1 MKHLY
6 QGLTLIY
13 EGSIVNDYLGN
24 KICRLSCEVGSSLIE
39 PARVVWGENLPPP
52 PPHDNLEKLD
62 AKSCH
67 LNNFRCTQMF
77 IFCLE
82 KNDFFLQK

>member
-39 PARVVWGENLPPP
+39 PARVVWGKNLPPSP
-52 PPHDNLEKLD
+52 PIM
-62 AKSCH
+62 
-67 LNNFRCTQMF
+67 T
-77 IFCLE
+77 IW
-82 KNDFFLQK
+82 KN

>member
-6 QGLTLIY
+6 QSLTLIY
-13 EGSIVNDYLGN
+13 KGSIVNDYLGN
-24 KICRLSCEVGSSLIE
+24 KICRLSSCEVGNPLIE
-39 PARVVWGENLPPP
+39 PSRVVWGKP